1 MFSTFFVFC
10 LLVFSTRV
18 EQWYATFCKP
28 SPESLVP
35 EPLSGK
41 DYDACSGMMTSKS
54 CVQTVRDADGQPRWT
69 FASLVVIWF
78 LSLSAGVSGCAS
90 ARPQT
95 LHSSS
100 LATPLTSAPTTT
112 TAQPSQPLS
121 SNALWQPPTSDGI
134 REGKARDYF
143 IKGSTLQMQER
154 YAEAILEY
162 QLALRYDNSPV
173 IHFVMAQNYAK
184 LGKADVAE
192 EELKHSIRLDSTFL
206 PAYKLLGES
215 YISQFK
221 VEEAITTY
229 TYILER
235 EPEVQNKFMLARLYE
250 FRNADKALELYKQ
263 LLMEAPK
270 GEGNESVVLR
280 RMADLYQSKGDST
293 NLLSIAERI
302 FEIAPDDAMV
312 ASQLM
317 EMYLSRKQYD
327 KGFSLLVV
335 AEKSLPE
342 ADALQL
348 GFSYS
353 KTLAVSYDGSAAM
366 RKASEKFLQ
375 YSESRTKSAFS
386 DAFQFQQLFGIISGN
401 IEQEPQSDYYFNRAL
416 KLANDT
422 VPELPMQIGAYY
434 FQKRRYHTAIDLA
447 NKYAAVFPREAR
459 LPFMAALC
467 LSQIDSTERAI
478 QALRRTVAL
487 DSNFVDA
494 WSQLGIL
501 YNSQGN
507 LAMSDAAY
515 ERALRIEPANALVN
529 NNYAYSFSER
539 NINLERA
546 EAMVKLSLKA
556 EPNNPSYLDT
566 MGWILFQREK
576 YKEAAEFIQKA
587 IDNGDASATVYEHL
601 GDAYHKLGQLSK
613 AVQAW
618 REALKKE
625 PNKASTRDRLKNYA
639 PEHK

>member
-1 MFSTFFVFC
+1 MS
-10 LLVFSTRV
+10 
-18 EQWYATFCKP
+18 
-28 SPESLVP
+28 
-35 EPLSGK
+35 
-41 DYDACSGMMTSKS
+41 
-54 CVQTVRDADGQPRWT
+54 
-69 FASLVVIWF
+69 
-78 LSLSAGVSGCAS
+78 AS
-90 ARPQT
+90 ATASSHPT
-95 LHSSS
+95 LGSH
-100 LATPLTSAPTTT
+100 PI
-112 TAQPSQPLS
+112 
-121 SNALWQPPTSDGI
+121 WQPPASDGI

-184 LGKADVAE
+184 LGKADIAE

-235 EPEVQNKFMLARLYE
+235 EPDVQNKFMLARLYE
-250 FRNADKALELYKQ
+250 FRSVDKALELYKQ

-293 NLLSIAERI
+293 SLLSVAERI

-312 ASQLM
+312 ALQLM
-317 EMYLSRKQYD
+317 EMYLNRKQYD
-327 KGFSLLVV
+327 KGLSLLTV
-335 AEKSLPE
+335 AEQSLPE
-342 ADALQL
+342 AEALQL
-348 GFSYS
+348 AFSYS
-353 KTLAVSYDGSAAM
+353 KTLALSYDGSATM
-366 RKASEKFLQ
+366 RKASEQFLQ
-375 YSESRTKSAFS
+375 HSENRTKSVLS
-386 DAFQFQQLFGIISGN
+386 DAFQFQQLFGIIAGN
-401 IEQEPQSDYYFNRAL
+401 IEQEAQSDYYFNRAL

-434 FQKRRYHTAIDLA
+434 FQQRRYRAAIDLA
-447 NKYAAVFPREAR
+447 NKYATVFPREAR
-459 LPFMAALC
+459 LPFMEALC
-467 LSQIDSTERAI
+467 FSQMDSTDRAI
-478 QALRRTVAL
+478 QALRRTVAV

-515 ERALRIEPANALVN
+515 ERALTIDPTNALVN

-539 NINLERA
+539 NIHLERA

-566 MGWILFQREK
+566 MGWILYQRGK

-601 GDAYHKLGQLSK
+601 GDAYHKLGQLGK
-613 AVQAW
+613 AIQAW

-625 PNKASTRDRLKNYA
+625 PNKASTRERLKNHA